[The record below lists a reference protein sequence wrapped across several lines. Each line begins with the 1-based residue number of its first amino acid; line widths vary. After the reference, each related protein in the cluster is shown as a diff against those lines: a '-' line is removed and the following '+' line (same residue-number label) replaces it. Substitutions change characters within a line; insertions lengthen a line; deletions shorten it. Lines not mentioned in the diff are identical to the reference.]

1 MKEHTYTINLKWI
14 GSQEVGTKNYR
25 SYNRD
30 FEIDAEGK
38 QHSIAGS
45 SDPSFR
51 GDRTRYN
58 PEDVFV
64 SSLASCHMLW
74 FLHLCSTHSIVV
86 LEYMDAAVGIMTESK
101 DGSGRFK
108 EVTLYP
114 EIVVDHPVEE
124 ELIHDLH
131 QKANQM
137 CFIANSC
144 NFPIHHK
151 PKTSIKQHME

>member
-1 MKEHTYTINLKWI
+1 MKEHTYTIHLKWI
-14 GSQEVGTKNYR
+14 GSQEVGTKNYH

-30 FEIDAEGK
+30 FEITAEGK

-51 GDRTRYN
+51 GDGTRYN

-74 FLHLCSTHSIVV
+74 FLHLCSTHNIVV
-86 LEYMDAAVGIMTESK
+86 LEYTDNAMGTMTESK

-114 EIVVDHPVEE
+114 EIVIDQAVDDN
-124 ELIHDLH
+124 LIHELH
-131 QKANQM
+131 KRANKM

-144 NFPIHHK
+144 NFPIYHR
-151 PKTSIKQHME
+151 PKTSTKQNIQ